1 MRYAAAYCMA
11 YVAGKESPSAAD
23 VKKILTSIDAE
34 VDDAAVDSLVSALK
48 GKDIAEVIAAGRETM
63 KGMVMGGGGGGG
75 GAEAA
80 APAAE
85 AKKEEAKVEEEEEED
100 MDFDLFGGAAAHSH
114 LGSEAD
120 ARNV

>member
-11 YVAGKESPSAAD
+11 YVAGKESPTAAD

-75 GAEAA
+75 GGAA
-80 APAAE
+80 AAGGDAPAA
-85 AKKEEAKVEEEEEED
+85 AAKEEAKVEEEEEED
-100 MDFDLFGGAAAHSH
+100 MDFDLFG
-114 LGSEAD
+114 
-120 ARNV
+120 